1 MPTEIFSTIANFGLS
16 AVLLFGVSWVFYQ
29 SFILPSAKRSQEDR
43 EQANAIAKEDREES
57 KRRIDSLET
66 KVQILG
72 DKLEQQDKD
81 ERITLIGMSNRL
93 VKVVE
98 ENNRV
103 IENNTYVLK
112 SIYAKNI
119 ELYEKLKEL
128 QKKHLSI

>member
-1 MPTEIFSTIANFGLS
+1 MSTEIFSTIANFGLS
-16 AVLLFGVSWVFYQ
+16 ALLLFGVSWVFYQ
-29 SFILPSAKRSQEDR
+29 SFILPAAKRSQEDR

-57 KRRIDSLET
+57 KRRIDTLEN
-66 KVQILG
+66 KVQQLG

-81 ERITLIGMSNRL
+81 ERITLINMSDRL

-112 SIYAKNI
+112 SVYAKNV
-119 ELYEKLKEL
+119 ELYEKVKEL
-128 QKKHLSI
+128 RSKHLSV